1 MAVTGLRI
9 VGMSLSREIDGS
21 RRSRSEGCRRRG
33 GISILIR
40 RGANTTV
47 QLPQGRRKRESGRVQ
62 LEIIMEDGEEN
73 DVALLLNSI

>member
-1 MAVTGLRI
+1 
-9 VGMSLSREIDGS
+9 MSLSREIDGS

-47 QLPQGRRKRESGRVQ
+47 QLPQGRRGRGSGRAAVGDY
-62 LEIIMEDGEEN
+62 DGGGRREKC
-73 DVALLLNSI
+73 SPPP